1 VSAAARVPTVSGGGP
16 RRPSKRTI
24 IALALAF
31 DLLLVVGLLAWKP
44 EWALQGWFAV
54 QRWQAGALERA
65 VDVDGQRIVQLEA
78 GPVDA
83 PIIVLLHGFT
93 GSKENWL
100 PVMGELATT
109 HRVIAP
115 DLPGWGESAREA
127 GADYGV
133 LAQSDR
139 VAAWLRT
146 LPRKPRLLVGHSMG
160 GHIAALVAARH
171 PGQVRRLALVSS
183 AGVPFAENEFGR
195 SVLDGGH
202 PFAVEDRVTLDRYL
216 GLVFTD
222 PPFVPWPVDRAFI
235 QQRIA
240 DRGFEQDVLARL
252 RGDEAFAVQPL
263 LGDIRARTLL
273 LWCDDDRVIDPSAAE
288 SYAAGLRRSR
298 TVLLAGC
305 GHMPMMSAVDDT
317 AAALRTFAGKAGAA
331 GPDDDRD
338 GDGDASP

>member
-1 VSAAARVPTVSGGGP
+1 MSGERVPTVSGRAP
-16 RRPSKRTI
+16 QRLSKRAI
-24 IALALAF
+24 IVLVLVF
-31 DLLLVVGLLAWKP
+31 DVLLVIGLLAWKP
-44 EWALQGWFAV
+44 EWALQGWLAA
-54 QRWQAGALERA
+54 QRWQAGATERVGEA
-65 VDVDGQRIVQLEA
+65 AGPRIVQLEA
-78 GPVDA
+78 GPADA

-100 PVMGELATT
+100 PLMGELAKT

-146 LPRKPRLLVGHSMG
+146 LPRTPRLLVGHSMG

-171 PGQVRRLALVSS
+171 PERVQRLALLSS

-195 SVLDGGH
+195 RVRAGGH
-202 PFAVEDRVTLDRYL
+202 PFAVEDRASLDHYL

-235 QQRIA
+235 AQRIA
-240 DRGFEQDVLARL
+240 DREFEQAVLAQL

-263 LGDIRARTLL
+263 LGDIRAPTLL
-273 LWCDDDRVIDPSAAE
+273 LWCDDDRVIDASAAAT
-288 SYAAGLRRSR
+288 YAAGLRDSR
-298 TVLLAGC
+298 TVMFEGC
-305 GHMPMMSAVDDT
+305 GHMPMM
-317 AAALRTFAGKAGAA
+317 AAADATAEALAAFAA
-331 GPDDDRD
+331 R
-338 GDGDASP
+338 